1 VTSLTDVISA
11 ATASVRGEVPG
22 RFVIGITGPPG
33 AGKPHVARFLGHPVV
48 AMDGFHLRN
57 EVLDQLGRRQRK
69 GAPDTFDVVALVQL
83 LDRIREGR
91 RAVSVPAFSREL
103 DEPVADAFVIEPD
116 ATVVLVEGNYLLLD
130 EGPWAEVASRLDLSV
145 YVEAPAKVRRDRLL
159 ARQVRS
165 HGSPAAARRWIE
177 TVDEPN
183 AAIVERT
190 KERAD
195 YLVVPGELPG
205 SPLW

>member
-1 VTSLTDVISA
+1 MTIVELRALLGAVT
-11 ATASVRGEVPG
+11 G
-22 RFVIGITGPPG
+22 RTLVGITGPPG
-33 AGKPHVARFLGHPVV
+33 AGKTHVASFLGHPVV

-57 EVLDQLGRRQRK
+57 EELRRLGRRQRK
-69 GAPDTFDVVALVQL
+69 GAPDTFDAASFVQL
-83 LDRIREGR
+83 LDRLREGAV
-91 RAVSVPAFSREL
+91 AVSVPAFSREL
-103 DEPVADAFVIEPD
+103 DEPVADAFVIEPV
-116 ATVVLVEGNYLLLD
+116 APVVLVEGNYLLLA

-145 YVEAPAKVRRDRLL
+145 YVDAPADVRRARLL

-165 HGSPAAARRWIE
+165 HGSPAAAQQWIE

-190 KERAD
+190 KGRAD
-195 YLVVPGELPG
+195 HVVVPGELPG

>member
-1 VTSLTDVISA
+1 
-11 ATASVRGEVPG
+11 
-22 RFVIGITGPPG
+22 
-33 AGKPHVARFLGHPVV
+33 
-48 AMDGFHLRN
+48 MDGFHLRN

-83 LDRIREGR
+83 LDRIREGT

-145 YVEAPAKVRRDRLL
+145 YVEAPAEVRRDRLL
-159 ARQVRS
+159 ARQARS

-195 YLVVPGELPG
+195 YLVVPGVLPG